1 MADVFSKKKRSQ
13 IMAAVKSNGNK
24 VTEKSLAAIFRRN
37 HVRGWRRH
45 VSLVGKPD
53 FTFGAQRLIV
63 FVDGCFWH
71 GCPSHLRMPASNRDY
86 WLKKIGRNRMRD
98 RSITRALRLKDWR
111 VLRVWEHELRNEL
124 HVLRRVESALEQTGQ
139 TVRRKTRTI

>member
-24 VTEKSLAAIFRRN
+24 VTEKILAAIFRRN

-86 WLKKIGRNRMRD
+86 WGERIARNQNRHKMIA
-98 RSITRALRLKDWR
+98 S
-111 VLRVWEHELRNEL
+111 ELR
-124 HVLRRVESALEQTGQ
+124 RRWYV
-139 TVRRKTRTI
+139 